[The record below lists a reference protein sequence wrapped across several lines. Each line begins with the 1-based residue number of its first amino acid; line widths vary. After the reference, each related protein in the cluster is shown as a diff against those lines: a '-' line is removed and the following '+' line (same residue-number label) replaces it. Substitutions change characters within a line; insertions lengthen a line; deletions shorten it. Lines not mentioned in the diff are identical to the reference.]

1 VILRPRRLRHY
12 RPPGTQRTPS
22 GLSGTQRSS
31 ESNSETIADGLRG
44 RMWVCFG
51 ALLEQG
57 STAVAIDLKDV
68 LLVDREAANSLR
80 V

>member
-12 RPPGTQRTPS
+12 RPPGTQRIPS
-22 GLSGTQRSS
+22 GLSGTQRSC

-51 ALLEQG
+51 PC
-57 STAVAIDLKDV
+57 
-68 LLVDREAANSLR
+68 
-80 V
+80 